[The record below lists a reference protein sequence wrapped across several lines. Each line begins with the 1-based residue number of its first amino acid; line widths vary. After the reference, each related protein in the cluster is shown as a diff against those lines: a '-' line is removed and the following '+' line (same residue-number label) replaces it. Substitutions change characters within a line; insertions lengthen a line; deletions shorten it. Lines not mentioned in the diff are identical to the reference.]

1 MGERKWTSSQKA
13 AIDTRDR
20 TLLVSAA
27 AGSGKTAVL
36 TERIIKSLLDEEN
49 PISIEE
55 MLVVTYTRAAVGELS
70 ERIGRAIKDAIKRDP
85 GNERIQ
91 HQLHMLSCAKICTI
105 DSFCADILR
114 ANAERVG
121 ISPSFRVPDGAEV
134 ELLCEHIIDG
144 LLNEVYEG
152 ELPEVATPEEID
164 MLTDCLA
171 GARRQNDMPAIIRH
185 IYEPTKN
192 ALDGVGEIGKLVEE
206 YNPDKFTSVEET
218 GFGKYIMRLLS
229 EMLAHYKSA
238 LKSMMDEADQQS
250 GDPKINKII
259 DMLDDTVAAI
269 SELEKCKTYEEARAY
284 MEAYP
289 EIPTVS
295 IPSKYNLPPIT
306 QMRREFKERL
316 EEVKG
321 KYFFASTDDWRISYT
336 ALYNQFTVL
345 YRLICEFDR
354 RLRNEKLHRG
364 ICEFS
369 DIERYTYECLWQNGE
384 KTDVALAQAGMLK
397 AVYIDEYQ
405 DVNSLQNKIFEAIS
419 TDTDRFMVGDIKQS
433 IYEFRSANP
442 KIFADMKKTYPKLGE
457 EGDYP
462 YASVFM
468 SDNFRCDEG
477 VIDFVNTIFDRI
489 FHHLRESIGYV
500 DADRLHFSKVY
511 EHGTP
516 DYRYPEICIVNGFS
530 RGTPRDSY
538 IEDKSQLAPE
548 VTARKIKELIDTG
561 YLDNGEKIQPRHI
574 AIVMRMAKHRAEK
587 YVKELDK
594 LGIPSAVA
602 EDARFFLGPDVLL
615 VLCLLNSIDN
625 PHKDIYLTGL
635 MSSPLYGFTLGEIA
649 VMRKKAPADSL
660 YETLRICAEDDIR
673 VEKFLERLE
682 YYRLISEGMP
692 TDKLIMKLYHD
703 TGVLALAISGTESRD
718 NLMLLYEH
726 ARRFESGSFKGLYN
740 FISYINQ
747 LVGRKNDFDKRE
759 APDECDAVRIIT
771 AHSSKGLEYPIVFF
785 VGGEALFSRSGGGGE
800 APRFEY
806 EEGFGIGMYPRTP
819 SGLGLVRNVTK
830 DVIKDYRYRKRIE
843 EEARILYVILT
854 RARERL
860 YVVANVG
867 VNPDGFKE
875 SADIAREYMSGYS
888 IYNTDSFIS
897 MIASAGSFELKSPRE
912 FLKNPPFVY
921 TEEAEAASSIDE
933 LREMAGRACDYHA
946 DKKITGGP
954 DIMDEEQTEVL
965 LKRRFGFEYPDD
977 YLTRIPGKLS
987 VSKLYPAILD
997 GTDIG
1002 TVHVFGD
1009 DNGDTDNGSSA
1020 LTLIFGESSVKSEG
1034 DGGVYEK
1041 GGKLPSFRSHRDE
1054 DESAKRGIATHM
1066 LLQFC
1071 DLLYL
1076 KENGAEAEL
1085 ERQKKMGFLSKSDA
1099 GLVRIKEIEKFVKS
1113 KLLTDML
1120 GASKIYREL
1129 RFNVKLPASG
1139 FTTDEGLQKLLANE
1153 HVLVQGVIDCLWV
1166 DKEGEYH
1173 LIDYKTDR
1181 LSSDEFSSKEI
1192 AKETM
1197 KGKHGLQLS
1206 YYAEAVELMF
1216 GKYPASIE
1224 VYSLPLG
1231 DTLDVSL
1238 HGEK

>member
-13 AIDTRDR
+13 AIDKRDR

-36 TERIIKSLLDEEN
+36 TERIIRSLLDEEN
-49 PISIEE
+49 PINIEE

-70 ERIGRAIKDAIKRDP
+70 ERIGKAIKEAIKRDP
-85 GNERIQ
+85 GNERLQ
-91 HQLHMLSCAKICTI
+91 HQLHMLPSAKICTI

-121 ISPSFRVPDGAEV
+121 VSPTFRVPDGAEV

-144 LLNEVYEG
+144 LLNEIYEG

-218 GFGKYIMRLLS
+218 GFGKYIMQLLS
-229 EMLAHYKSA
+229 DMLAHYKSA
-238 LKSMMDEADQQS
+238 LKSMMNEAEQQAGDQRI
-250 GDPKINKII
+250 DKII
-259 DMLDDTVAAI
+259 CMLGDTITAI
-269 SELEKCKTYEEARAY
+269 SGLEKCKTYEEARAY
-284 MEAYP
+284 MDSYP
-289 EIPTVS
+289 EIPTVT
-295 IPSKYNLPPIT
+295 ILSKYNLPPIT
-306 QMRREFKERL
+306 PMRREFKESL
-316 EEVKG
+316 EEMKS
-321 KYFFASTDDWRISYT
+321 KYFFASTEDWRISY
-336 ALYNQFTVL
+336 AELYNQFSVL

-369 DIERYTYECLWQNGE
+369 DVERYTYECLWQNGE
-384 KTDVALAQAGMLK
+384 KTDVAIAQASMLK

-442 KIFADMKKTYPKLGE
+442 KIFADMKKTYPRLGE
-457 EGDYP
+457 AGDHP

-477 VIDFVNTIFDRI
+477 VIDFVNTIFDRV
-489 FHHLRESIGYV
+489 FHYLRESIGYV

-511 EHGTP
+511 EHAAP

-530 RGTPRDSY
+530 KGTPRESY

-548 VTARKIKELIDTG
+548 VTARKIKELLDTG

-574 AIVMRMAKHRAEK
+574 AIVMRMAKNRTER
-587 YVKELDK
+587 YVRELDK

-602 EDARFFLGPDVLL
+602 EEAHFFLGPDVLL

-649 VMRKKAPADSL
+649 LMRKKAPADSL
-660 YETLRICAEDDIR
+660 YETLRICADGDSR
-673 VEKFLERLE
+673 VEKFLEKLE

-703 TGVLALAISGTESRD
+703 TGILALAVNGTESRD

-747 LVGRKNDFDKRE
+747 LIGRKNDFDKRE
-759 APDECDAVRIIT
+759 APEECNAVRITT
-771 AHSSKGLEYPIVFF
+771 AHGSKGLEYPIVFF
-785 VGGEALFSRSGGGGE
+785 VGGDEPFSRSGGGGE

-830 DVIKDYRYRKRIE
+830 NVIKDYRYRKKIE

-860 YVVANVG
+860 YVIANVG

-875 SADIAREYMSGYS
+875 SADIAREYMSSYS
-888 IYNTDSFIS
+888 IYNTESFIR

-912 FLKNPPFVY
+912 FLKDPPFVY
-921 TEEAEAASSIDE
+921 TEAAESASSLEE
-933 LREMAGRACDYHA
+933 LREMADNAFDHHA
-946 DKKITGGP
+946 DASMTSSS
-954 DIMDEEQTEVL
+954 DMMDEEQTEAL
-965 LKRRFGFEYPDD
+965 LRSRFGFEYPDE

-997 GTDIG
+997 GTDIEA
-1002 TVHVFGD
+1002 VHLFND
-1009 DNGDTDNGSSA
+1009 DDTEMKNESSA
-1020 LTLIFGESSVKSEG
+1020 LIFGEADKGTDDEIK
-1034 DGGVYEK
+1034 VYEK
-1041 GGKLPSFRSHRDE
+1041 SGKLPSFRSDRDE
-1054 DESAKRGIATHM
+1054 DEGAKRGIATHM

-1071 DLLYL
+1071 DLAYL

-1085 ERQKKMGFLSKSDA
+1085 ERQKSKGFLSKSNA
-1099 GLVRIKEIEKFVKS
+1099 ELVRIREIEKFVKS

-1120 GASKIYREL
+1120 GASEVYREL

-1139 FTTDEGLQKLLANE
+1139 FTKDEELKGLLSNE

-1166 DKEGEYH
+1166 DKKGDYH
-1173 LIDYKTDR
+1173 LVDYKTDR
-1181 LSSDEFSSKEI
+1181 LSRDEFSSKKMARE
-1192 AKETM
+1192 AM
-1197 KGKHGLQLS
+1197 KNKHGLQLS
-1206 YYAEAVELMF
+1206 YYAEAVERMF
-1216 GKYPASIE
+1216 GKYPVSIE

-1238 HGEK
+1238 HVKK